1 MNSERRINLSI
12 KSLDEL
18 KKIREKSLEKV
29 KLRETGEGSEDI
41 IELMVGMATCG
52 IAAGARI
59 TLEALLDEINKQDL
73 KNIKVVQVGCL
84 GYCHSEPI
92 VQINEPGKEPILYGK
107 VDDSKARDI
116 INKHILKHELL
127 DDSIIINTFDKA

>member
-1 MNSERRINLSI
+1 MNI

-18 KKIREKSLEKV
+18 KKIREKSLKKV
-29 KLRETGEGSEDI
+29 NLRETGEGAEET

-52 IAAGARI
+52 IAAGARV
-59 TLEALLDEINKQDL
+59 TLEALLDEISKQDL
-73 KNIKVVQVGCL
+73 KNIRVVQVGCL

-92 VQINEPGKEPILYGK
+92 VQVNEPGKEPILYGK
-107 VDDSKARDI
+107 VDDVKARDI